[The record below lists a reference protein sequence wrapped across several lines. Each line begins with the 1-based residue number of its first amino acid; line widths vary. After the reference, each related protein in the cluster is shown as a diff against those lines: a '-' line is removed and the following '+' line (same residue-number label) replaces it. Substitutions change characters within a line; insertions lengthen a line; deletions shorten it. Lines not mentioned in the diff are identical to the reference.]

1 VIGLKLG
8 YNGFHGLNFVTIL
21 HTKLRSSAPHS
32 ELSMTGTLQQCFPM
46 RPGRPESL
54 QSIINSRIEMCNILL
69 EIRFGFVY
77 TKGQQWVS
85 PQQQLPN

>member
-1 VIGLKLG
+1 
-8 YNGFHGLNFVTIL
+8 
-21 HTKLRSSAPHS
+21 
-32 ELSMTGTLQQCFPM
+32 
-46 RPGRPESL
+46 
-54 QSIINSRIEMCNILL
+54 MCNILL